1 MVVLPTLYR
10 IFSKLLLHNRVMDI
24 YIKESVRLAH
34 AYQQEGCGKTR
45 TKINDANPH
54 T

>member
-1 MVVLPTLYR
+1 MA
-10 IFSKLLLHNRVMDI
+10 FRVTPSLQLDMDI
-24 YIKESVRLAH
+24 HKKSVGLAH
-34 AYQQEGCGKTR
+34 AYQQEGCGMTR